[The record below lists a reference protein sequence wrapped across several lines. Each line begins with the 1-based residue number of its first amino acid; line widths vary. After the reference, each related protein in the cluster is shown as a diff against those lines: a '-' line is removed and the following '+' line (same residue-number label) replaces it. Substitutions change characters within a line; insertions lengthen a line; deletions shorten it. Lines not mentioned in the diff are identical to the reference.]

1 MRSRKSLGLDGVD
14 PGQVIDGTAASLT
27 CGILLFDH
35 MLSNMSNSGIM
46 ILDKKTIVVTGV
58 GDGLGRECAAS
69 ALEHG
74 ARVVLA
80 ARSEDKLELIA
91 SELDP
96 DGRRVA
102 VVPTDITDPRSCE
115 ELAAAAASRFG
126 EVHGLVQVAAFE
138 YAFGGLHEM
147 NPDDWRKAHDTN
159 VLGTYNVV
167 RALHR
172 GLKEAGGGSVVLI
185 GSQSMFKPSLPQAG
199 YAASKGALLTATYYL
214 ADELGIDNIRVNMV
228 VPSWMW
234 GPPVE
239 MYVDIKAQEAGVSRE
254 EVLEGIVGQFPL
266 RRMAEDGEV
275 ADTVVFFLSDL
286 AKAVTGQHLQV
297 NAGELS
303 R

>member
-1 MRSRKSLGLDGVD
+1 
-14 PGQVIDGTAASLT
+14 VILE
-27 CGILLFDH
+27 
-35 MLSNMSNSGIM
+35 N
-46 ILDKKTIVVTGV
+46 KTVVVTGV
-58 GDGLGRECAAS
+58 GEGLGRECAAS
-69 ALEHG
+69 ALKHG

-80 ARSEDKLELIA
+80 ARCEARLKSIA

-96 DGRRVA
+96 DGHRVA
-102 VVPTDITDPRSCE
+102 TAPTDITDPGSCD
-115 ELAAAAASRFG
+115 ELAATAVGRFG

-138 YAFGGLHEM
+138 NAFGGLHEM

-167 RALHR
+167 RALHHP
-172 GLKEAGGGSVVLI
+172 LKEAGGGSVVLI

-199 YAASKGALLTATYYL
+199 YAATKGALLTATYYL
-214 ADELGIDNIRVNMV
+214 ADELGVDNIRVNMV

-239 MYVDIKAQEAGVSRE
+239 MYCDLKAQQAGISRE
-254 EVLEGIVGQFPL
+254 EVLKGIVGRFPL